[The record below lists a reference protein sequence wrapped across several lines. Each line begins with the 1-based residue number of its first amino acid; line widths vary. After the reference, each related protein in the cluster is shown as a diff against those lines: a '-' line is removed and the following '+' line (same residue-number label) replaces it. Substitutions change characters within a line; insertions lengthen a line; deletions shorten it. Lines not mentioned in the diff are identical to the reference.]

1 MRAPFQTHASLGRL
15 LGYLGLIPF
24 VAMAVLSL
32 LLGPVHQAATAFALL
47 AYGATIVSF
56 LGAIHWGLA
65 MPIADGQKLRFV
77 WGVVPSLLAWI
88 SLLLP
93 VPFGLLLVAATLVA
107 CLLVDYAIYP
117 HCGLRAWLGMR
128 TILTLVATLCS
139 VVPALAGFGLL
150 PMPTP
155 IGLLTTLW
163 GLSHGA

>member
-24 VAMAVLSL
+24 VALAVLSL
-32 LLGPVHQAATAFALL
+32 LLGPVHRVTLVFALL

-65 MPIADGQKLRFV
+65 MPIAGGQKLRFV
-77 WGVVPSLLAWI
+77 WGVVPSLLAWV

-139 VVPALAGFGLL
+139 VVPALAGLGLL

-155 IGLLTTLW
+155 IWSLTTLW

>member
-1 MRAPFQTHASLGRL
+1 MRSPIQTHASLGRL

-24 VAMAVLSL
+24 VALAVLGL
-32 LLGPVHQAATAFALL
+32 LLGPVHQAAMAFALL

-65 MPIADGQKLRFV
+65 MPTTGGQQSMLV

-93 VPFGLLLVAATLVA
+93 VPWGLLLLAATLVA
-107 CLLVDYAIYP
+107 CLLVDYKLYP
-117 HCGLRAWLGMR
+117 HYGLRAWLGMR

-139 VVPALAGFGLL
+139 VVPALAGLGLL
-150 PMPTP
+150 PMPMP
-155 IGLLTTLW
+155 IGSLTTLW

>member
-1 MRAPFQTHASLGRL
+1 MRSPFNTKASVGRL

-24 VAMAVLSL
+24 VALAVLSF
-32 LLGPVHQAATAFALL
+32 LLGPVHQAAIAFALL
-47 AYGATIVSF
+47 AYGATIASF

-65 MPIADGQKLRFV
+65 MPDPDGAKSQLA

-93 VPFGLLLVAATLVA
+93 VQFGLLIVAATLVA
-107 CLLVDYAIYP
+107 CLLVDYKMYP
-117 HCGLRAWLGMR
+117 HYGLHAWLGMR

-139 VVPALAGFGLL
+139 VVPALAGLGLL
-150 PMPTP
+150 AISTP
-155 IGLLTTLW
+155 FWSPAALC

>member
-1 MRAPFQTHASLGRL
+1 MRSPFNTKASVGRL

-24 VAMAVLSL
+24 VVLAVLSL
-32 LLGPVHQAATAFALL
+32 LLGPVHQAAIAFALL
-47 AYGATIVSF
+47 AYGATIASF

-65 MPIADGQKLRFV
+65 MPDSDGAKSQLV

-93 VPFGLLLVAATLVA
+93 VPLGLLLVAATLVA
-107 CLLVDYAIYP
+107 CLLVDYKLYP
-117 HCGLRAWLGMR
+117 RYGLRAWLGMR

-139 VVPALAGFGLL
+139 VVPALAGLGLL

-155 IGLLTTLW
+155 IGSLTTLW